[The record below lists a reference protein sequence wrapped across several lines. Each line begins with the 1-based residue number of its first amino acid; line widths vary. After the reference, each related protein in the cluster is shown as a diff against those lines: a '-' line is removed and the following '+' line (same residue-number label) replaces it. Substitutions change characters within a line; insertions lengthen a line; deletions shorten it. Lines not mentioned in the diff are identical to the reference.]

1 MTQNKKN
8 FKKHS
13 LVGSGA
19 RAVALA
25 FAALPLFALNQ
36 DAAAQAPNA
45 PYPAAANAQGPV
57 APAIQAPAPQVP
69 ATQAPAQYSPLAAAP
84 QQGPYGPA
92 ANASARSNAE
102 ELPALRERAQAL
114 QAQLQR
120 MPTTLAEQQEQQQ
133 AHAEL
138 MRLQAQIQ
146 QLEAASHFSV
156 YRQERL
162 QALDE
167 SGLNTGAAAMRTD
180 LGPGLTPGEVAML
193 REQKAGLLQQ
203 YNQIQQTLR
212 ALQPGDSVLADN
224 LKQEQG
230 TIAAQLRDID
240 QRLSAA
246 PQASVDAQQSLQTLG
261 VAPFVVPPTNQLT
274 QAQPMQDPGANISA
288 RMQLVNQAT
297 QLLRQAGLVQLANH
311 ASNEVPRLA
320 DPNYAETQL
329 VPGSWAEGDGIAE
342 ARNNPFK
349 QVGAKDI
356 EQINTKIDD
365 LATRV
370 ESLAQTL
377 ADVETQL
384 KLLTRNSVGGS
395 LTAPPENAALLQ
407 EFAPVPIDSLDDSN
421 FEIYGEGF
429 SAPPGSVVPEGNPL
443 PPIPGEDDIDA
454 PEGSDEAVP
463 ESV

>member
-1 MTQNKKN
+1 M
-8 FKKHS
+8 
-13 LVGSGA
+13 
-19 RAVALA
+19 
-25 FAALPLFALNQ
+25 ALPSRLESRR
-36 DAAAQAPNA
+36 AQAQRSIPL
-45 PYPAAANAQGPV
+45 PPRTRKV
-57 APAIQAPAPQVP
+57 LSRPQSKP
-69 ATQAPAQYSPLAAAP
+69 LRRKFPRRKPLRSTPLAAAP

-261 VAPFVVPPTNQLT
+261 VAPFVVPPTNQLRRND
-274 QAQPMQDPGANISA
+274 ADPGANISA
-288 RMQLVNQAT
+288 HAVGRNDAAASQTTLSSSRTTRTKSRLV
-297 QLLRQAGLVQLANH
+297 
-311 ASNEVPRLA
+311 
-320 DPNYAETQL
+320 DPNYAEH
-329 VPGSWAEGDGIAE
+329 
-342 ARNNPFK
+342 
-349 QVGAKDI
+349 
-356 EQINTKIDD
+356 
-365 LATRV
+365 
-370 ESLAQTL
+370 
-377 ADVETQL
+377 
-384 KLLTRNSVGGS
+384 
-395 LTAPPENAALLQ
+395 
-407 EFAPVPIDSLDDSN
+407 
-421 FEIYGEGF
+421 
-429 SAPPGSVVPEGNPL
+429 
-443 PPIPGEDDIDA
+443 
-454 PEGSDEAVP
+454 
-463 ESV
+463 